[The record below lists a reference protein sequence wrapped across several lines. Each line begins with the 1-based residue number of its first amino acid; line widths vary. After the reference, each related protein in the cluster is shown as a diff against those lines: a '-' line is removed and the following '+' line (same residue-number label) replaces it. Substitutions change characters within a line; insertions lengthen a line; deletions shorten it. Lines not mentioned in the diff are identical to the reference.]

1 MIIQGQFRDIDNSLI
16 TVIFTKDDGSS
27 QTIEIGT
34 DIKFA
39 DSPVTISTNNDDLFN
54 VIIRK
59 SAKIA
64 LLTTSYVGNLFFAD
78 NSRSVKV
85 EIKKGN
91 EWLFYGYVDPNTYN
105 QPYTSPLDDFEINC
119 IDVLSTLQYYNY
131 KDATLTNYSTIKNA
145 ANNVTIKS
153 ILDLMFTDLGVT
165 LFYDKSKGIA
175 SNKLTT
181 VFNDISVSEQIIVG
195 EEYDDVWTYEECLE
209 SLLKYLNLHII
220 QQGKNIYIFDW
231 DSIKNK
237 NTSWL
242 NLSTNTSTSLAAIDV
257 NITSEMH
264 ADNGTQITIDD
275 VYNQISVKCNL
286 DSQDTVITS
295 PLEKDSLTSL
305 YSGKQLY
312 MTEYISEGSGD
323 HANKSFNDMV
333 KNQVQPSYDDY
344 KDYKTVD
351 WFIQAMN
358 NKNWKFYYDGVN
370 IVDSLAEQSNGR
382 YINQWKL
389 AKYLKNNSCVPYIF
403 KFGSVEHK
411 GGAVT
416 DNSPISKV
424 DMKPYLFISINGNET
439 SNENTHAPSD
449 ATIQAHSGMAEY
461 VANNSGGVF
470 SPIDDDTINYLVF
483 SGRLLFQPIQYESDT
498 DYVNKNNNFEAIR
511 IGNARETSVKVAN
524 VPKYDE
530 TGVLPA
536 NIIKSENNTE
546 GRYYTRKFWTQAN
559 PTDKPTTYL
568 TDGSA
573 NLQPWTSDKSAKG
586 YEYKYTAEGDTGDL
600 YAKLPI
606 LECELIIGNKRLVE
620 ENIDEYG
627 NSTFAWYEL
636 GHEPTIT
643 VDGQTYTLTTF
654 SLGINP
660 KLNDFI
666 IGQEYDIQ
674 NTIDYTMNLDTEGT
688 AIPIKKSDNISGAVI
703 FRILGPINLLWNQV
717 TRRHPTFWNHTHWNS
732 NSRFILAHT
741 ENIIIEDFECK
752 IYTDSGLNDITEDNE
767 LIYMSDETDKYIN
780 KKDDID
786 FDFIT
791 QLSSAECLELG
802 IKQAVNMNAVINTS
816 TNLPLPTIYNKW
828 ETVPSKRNS
837 KAEEHYINQY
847 YNNYS
852 TPKIKLETNLH
863 SNNIDWKNI
872 YRSTS
877 LNKSFMVIAQ
887 EFDVRYKQMNLTLRE
902 I

>member
-1 MIIQGQFRDIDNSLI
+1 MIIRGQFRDIDNSLI
-16 TVIFTKDDGSS
+16 TVIFTKDDGSE
-27 QTIEIGT
+27 QIIEIGE
-34 DIKFA
+34 DIVFA
-39 DSPVTISTNNDDLFN
+39 GDPITITTNNDDLFN

-59 SAKIA
+59 SAKIS

-91 EWLFYGYVDPNTYN
+91 SYLFYGYVDPNTYN
-105 QPYTSPLDDFEINC
+105 QPYSSPLDDFEVNC

-131 KDATLTNYSTIKNA
+131 KNANLTNYPTIKNA
-145 ANNVTIKS
+145 AANVTIKS
-153 ILDLMFTDLGVT
+153 ILDLMFTGLDVT
-165 LFYDKSKGIA
+165 LYYDKSKGIS
-175 SNKLTT
+175 SNKLNT

-195 EEYDDVWTYEECLE
+195 EEFDDIWTYEECLE
-209 SLLKYLNLHII
+209 SLLKYLNLHIV
-220 QQGKNIYIFDW
+220 QHGKNIYIFDW

-242 NLSTNTSTSLAAIDV
+242 NLSTNTSTTLAAVDIS
-257 NITSEMH
+257 ITSDMH

-312 MTEYISEGSGD
+312 MTEYISEGSGN
-323 HANKSFNDMV
+323 HANSAFNAIV
-333 KNQVQPSYDDY
+333 KGRSDNYADC
-344 KDYKTVD
+344 KTVD

-370 IVDSLAEQSNGR
+370 VVDSLAEQSNGR

-389 AKYLKNNSCVPYIF
+389 AKYLRTHSCVPYIF

-411 GGAVT
+411 GSSVA

-449 ATIQAHSGMAEY
+449 ATIQSHSGMAEY

-483 SGRLLFQPIQYESDT
+483 SGRLLFQPIQYESST
-498 DYVNKNNNFEAIR
+498 STANKNNNFEAIR
-511 IGNARETSVKVAN
+511 VGNAPRTEGSVAQ
-524 VPKYDE
+524 VPRYDE
-530 TGVLPA
+530 LGIIPNNL
-536 NIIKSENNTE
+536 IKSDNNGE
-546 GRYYTRKFWTQAN
+546 GRYYTRKFWTQIN
-559 PTDKPTTYL
+559 PTDKPLTYL

-586 YEYKYTAEGDTGDL
+586 YEYKYSAEGQTGDL

-620 ENIDEYG
+620 EDIDEYG
-627 NSTFAWYEL
+627 NSTFKWYEL
-636 GHEPTIT
+636 GHEPTVT

-654 SLGINP
+654 SIGVNP

-674 NTIDYTMNLDTEGT
+674 NTIDYTMNVDAEGT

-717 TRRHPTFWNHTHWNS
+717 TRRHPSFWRHTQWS
-732 NSRFILAHT
+732 SDARFILAHT

-752 IYTDSGLNDITEDNE
+752 VYTNSGLNDITEDNE
-767 LIYMSDETDKYIN
+767 LIYMSDETDNYIN

-816 TNLPLPTIYNKW
+816 TNLPLATIYNKW
-828 ETVPSKRNS
+828 ETVPSKKNS

-852 TPKIKLETNLH
+852 SPKIRLDTNLH
-863 SNNIDWKNI
+863 ITNVDWKNV
-872 YRSTS
+872 YTSTA
-877 LNKSFMVIAQ
+877 LNKQFITLAE
-887 EFDVRYKQMNLTLRE
+887 EFDVRNKTKNLTLRE

>member
-1 MIIQGQFRDIDNSLI
+1 
-16 TVIFTKDDGSS
+16 
-27 QTIEIGT
+27 
-34 DIKFA
+34 
-39 DSPVTISTNNDDLFN
+39 
-54 VIIRK
+54 
-59 SAKIA
+59 
-64 LLTTSYVGNLFFAD
+64 
-78 NSRSVKV
+78 
-85 EIKKGN
+85 
-91 EWLFYGYVDPNTYN
+91 
-105 QPYTSPLDDFEINC
+105 
-119 IDVLSTLQYYNY
+119 
-131 KDATLTNYSTIKNA
+131 
-145 ANNVTIKS
+145 
-153 ILDLMFTDLGVT
+153 MFTGLDVT
-165 LFYDKSKGIA
+165 LYYDKSKGIS
-175 SNKLTT
+175 SNKLNT

-195 EEYDDVWTYEECLE
+195 EEFDDIWTYEECLE
-209 SLLKYLNLHII
+209 SLLKYLNLHIV
-220 QQGKNIYIFDW
+220 QHGKNIYIFDW

-242 NLSTNTSTSLAAIDV
+242 NLSTNTSTTLAAVDIS
-257 NITSEMH
+257 ITNDMH

-312 MTEYISEGSGD
+312 MTEYISEGSGN
-323 HANKSFNDMV
+323 HANSAFNAIV
-333 KNQVQPSYDDY
+333 KGQSDEYSEC
-344 KDYKTVD
+344 KTVD

-370 IVDSLAEQSNGR
+370 VVDSLAEQSNGR

-389 AKYLKNNSCVPYIF
+389 AKYLKTHSCVPYIF

-411 GGAVT
+411 GGTVA
-416 DNSPISKV
+416 DNAPISKV
-424 DMKPYLFISINGNET
+424 DMKPYLFISVNGNET
-439 SNENTHAPSD
+439 SNESTHTPSD

-483 SGRLLFQPIQYESDT
+483 SGRLLFQPIQYESST
-498 DYVNKNNNFEAIR
+498 DYANRNNNFEAIR
-511 IGNARETSVKVAN
+511 NGHAQKTEGSKALVPNYLEDPIIPIIGRR
-524 VPKYDE
+524 
-530 TGVLPA
+530 
-536 NIIKSENNTE
+536 NIIKSDNNGE

-559 PTDKPTTYL
+559 PTDKPTSYL

-586 YEYKYTAEGDTGDL
+586 YEYKYSAEGQTGDL

-643 VDGQTYTLTTF
+643 VDGQDYTLTTF
-654 SLGINP
+654 SLGVNP

-674 NTIDYTMNLDTEGT
+674 NTIDYTMNVDAEGT

-717 TRRHPTFWNHTHWNS
+717 TRRHPSFWRHTQWS
-732 NSRFILAHT
+732 SDARFILAHT

-767 LIYMSDETDKYIN
+767 LIYMSDETDNYIN

-816 TNLPLPTIYNKW
+816 TNLPLATIYNKW
-828 ETVPSKRNS
+828 ETVPSKKNS

-852 TPKIKLETNLH
+852 SPKIRLDTNLH
-863 SNNIDWKNI
+863 ITNVDWKNV
-872 YRSTS
+872 YTSTA
-877 LNKSFMVIAQ
+877 LNKQFITLAE
-887 EFDVRYKQMNLTLRE
+887 EFDVRNKTKNLTLRE